1 MLSPPSSHPPT
12 TPANPPY
19 WFFSMLLVLFYDPL
33 NLSRVVFVSMGLYW
47 SMEPGRLT
55 CEHTSADKDSP
66 PEWFSSQQLS
76 RKEWAFL
83 SSFPTLTI
91 YGSALAQDPKA
102 AWQQVNMTGIAAH
115 ARQQCAALPS
125 SDSYTHSIP
134 FSVVVRASQGLICLR
149 LNIHCPFVN
158 SQESFAFTSVHCKEK
173 FL

>member
-1 MLSPPSSHPPT
+1 MSGTFVNWVSGNTLIALTPPSHPHHSCQP
-12 TPANPPY
+12 
-19 WFFSMLLVLFYDPL
+19 SLLVLFHDSGLFYDPL

-66 PEWFSSQQLS
+66 EWFSVQQLS

-91 YGSALAQDPKA
+91 NGSALAQDPKA
-102 AWQQVNMTGIAAH
+102 AWQHVNRTRIAAH

-125 SDSYTHSIP
+125 SDSYMHSIP
-134 FSVVVRASQGLICLR
+134 FSVVVQASQGL
-149 LNIHCPFVN
+149 
-158 SQESFAFTSVHCKEK
+158 A
-173 FL
+173 